1 MFKEKLETNTESASE
16 SEEIKK
22 CLKEVN
28 SRFAELG
35 GELDL
40 DKEFKLDS
48 ELSNSMD
55 EVMMDIAS
63 LEVKF
68 WPFFTN
74 KQEMESFDLSKI
86 ENMTN
91 DLKEALSSIQKAME
105 LNDDKNDNEEYKNKI
120 QSELLQAK
128 NELESISTKL
138 ESAKEKLGDENES

>member
-1 MFKEKLETNTESASE
+1 MFEEKLETNIESASK
-16 SEEIKK
+16 SEEIKR

-28 SRFAELG
+28 NRFAELG
-35 GELDL
+35 SELDL

-68 WPFFTN
+68 WSFFTN
-74 KQEMESFDLSKI
+74 KQEMESFDLSRI

-91 DLKEALSSIQKAME
+91 DLKRALSSIQKAME
-105 LNDDKNDNEEYKNKI
+105 LNDDKNDNEECKNKI
-120 QSELLQAK
+120 QSELLRAK
-128 NELESISTKL
+128 NELESINTKL
-138 ESAKEKLGDENES
+138 ESAKEKLES